1 MAKKKI
7 TRKEL
12 LKDTDEFFTFSTRVA
27 HFITA
32 HLREIK
38 IVGVALA
45 ILAVAYLG
53 LQKYLGYVNQSGQNA
68 YNEAHYVLAEEMKP
82 DANPER
88 LEKSKELFETVRNEH
103 GLSKASRLALPQIA
117 YLEFLN
123 GNYDQAIDLY
133 KMYLEKVSDKPRYEF
148 LANLALASCF
158 EAKGDLKSAIEILRP
173 LSERPDNPFA
183 ESAQINLARLYR
195 LDNQSEKAKQ
205 ILEAFVERYP
215 ESPFVGFAKAHL

>member
-1 MAKKKI
+1 
-7 TRKEL
+7 
-12 LKDTDEFFTFSTRVA
+12 
-27 HFITA
+27 
-32 HLREIK
+32 
-38 IVGVALA
+38 
-45 ILAVAYLG
+45 
-53 LQKYLGYVNQSGQNA
+53 
-68 YNEAHYVLAEEMKP
+68 MKP

-88 LEKSKELFETVRNEH
+88 LKKSKELFETVRNEH

-123 GNYDQAIDLY
+123 GNYDEAIDLY
-133 KMYLEKVSDKPRYEF
+133 RMYLEKVSDKPRYEF

-183 ESAQINLARLYR
+183 DSAKINLARLYR